1 MIMIDDK
8 KIKKETFYCF
18 EAKLKY
24 ENKDDYFLVPFNVL
38 ATDGYE
44 AHKMLEIWLSN
55 PLQTGYKYEMCV
67 GIIPKPSNQIIMM
80 D

>member
-1 MIMIDDK
+1 MIDNK
-8 KIKKETFYCF
+8 KIKEKIIYCF

-24 ENKDDYFLVPFNVL
+24 KNKDDYFLVPFNVL

-44 AHKMLEIWLSN
+44 AQKMLEIWLSN
-55 PLQTGYKYEMCV
+55 PLQTGYKYENCV
-67 GIIPKPSNQIIMM
+67 GIIPKPSNQVIMV

>member
-1 MIMIDDK
+1 MIGNK
-8 KIKKETFYCF
+8 KKKEKTFYCY

-24 ENKDDYFLVPFNVL
+24 KNKEEYFLVPFNVL
-38 ATDGYE
+38 ATDSYE
-44 AHKMLEIWLSN
+44 AQKILEIWLSN
-55 PLQTGYKYEMCV
+55 PFQTGYKYEMCV

>member
-1 MIMIDDK
+1 MIDNK
-8 KIKKETFYCF
+8 KIKEKTFYCY

-24 ENKDDYFLVPFNVL
+24 INKDKYFLVPFNVL

-44 AHKMLEIWLSN
+44 AQKILEIWLSN
-55 PLQTGYKYEMCV
+55 PSQTGYKYEMCV